1 VTVSTHHDAR
11 PPPQRGGEG
20 RLARLR
26 QAPATAGLLVALLVA
41 FLASALDPQLIDRF
55 AKVTDRVRA
64 GEVWRLVTASFLHGG
79 LLHIAVN
86 AYALYMIGPTVE
98 RLYGRSRF
106 LVIFVLGGAAGFAA
120 STLFVEQA
128 SLGASA
134 GLFALLGVLLGFA
147 VRARHVLPRTARSAM
162 IREILT
168 VAALNLAL
176 GLMVP
181 YIDNAAHVG
190 GFVGG
195 LALSVLLR
203 SAGWR
208 SRESDR
214 HG

>member
-1 VTVSTHHDAR
+1 M
-11 PPPQRGGEG
+11 
-20 RLARLR
+20 R
-26 QAPATAGLLVALLVA
+26 QAPATTGLLIALVVA
-41 FLASALDPQLIDRF
+41 FLATTLDPDLVGRF
-55 AKVTDRVRA
+55 AKVTGRVRA

-79 LLHIAVN
+79 LLHVAVN
-86 AYALYMIGPTVE
+86 AYALFMIGPTVE

-106 LVIFVLGGAAGFAA
+106 FVIFVGGGAAGFAA
-120 STLFVEQA
+120 STLFVEQP

-134 GLFALLGVLLGFA
+134 GLFAFLGVLLGFA
-147 VRARHVLPRTARSAM
+147 VRARHVLPRTTRSAM

-168 VAALNLAL
+168 VAALNLGL

-203 SAGWR
+203 PRRAPF
-208 SRESDR
+208 RESDER
-214 HG
+214 GPTDEA